1 MNKLGLRLLKCSDF
15 DCSKGLETLHKSNNI
30 AVVSD
35 YTICLGGKILKIDD
49 AKGEEDL
56 ENRAGQYLLEDS
68 ELAIKE
74 GKIFNTKT
82 GVFDRINAEL
92 MNQKVIDYRGNFNIQ
107 YTANIGIRLTLPFSS
122 IYNDCSNKEVN
133 KDGILEVEFGE
144 YPQQATSKD
153 MQKILEESYLL
164 ESKALSKTGK
174 KYTKVDNSMD
184 QTSYDEYE
192 YNGVKYIRMK
202 LSSNQES
209 VTLSNGE
216 KYADD
221 DYVWIKVQP
230 IKWLVDKKND
240 TAISKNI
247 LLNIKCKIKDRYIL
261 NSYNGVEMIKAA
273 FDNYLSAEI
282 IPSKAYTQKDKITPS
297 AQDISNCQL
306 QQETRNPVIIEN
318 NTIHKTGINI
328 TIKLPADLK
337 IDCIQIQE
345 SDNECIGITIQ
356 DSNDKQKQK
365 VYRLR

>member
-68 ELAIKE
+68 ELVRRSTSLFNKNEIELIKQ
-74 GKIFNTKT
+74 KI
-82 GVFDRINAEL
+82 
-92 MNQKVIDYRGNFNIQ
+92 IDYRGNFMDQ
-107 YTANIGIRLTLPFSS
+107 YDGNIGIRLTLPFSS
-122 IYNDCSNKEVN
+122 IYNDCSNKEIN

-153 MQKILEESYLL
+153 MQQILEELYLL
-164 ESKALSKTGK
+164 ESKTFSKTGK
-174 KYTKVDNSMD
+174 KYTKVDSSMD
-184 QTSYDEYE
+184 KTSYDEYE
-192 YNGVKYIRMK
+192 YNGEKYIRMK
-202 LSSNQES
+202 LSSNQGS

-216 KYADD
+216 KYADG

-230 IKWLVDKKND
+230 IKWLVDKEND

-247 LLNIKCKIKDRYIL
+247 LLNIKCKEKNSDIMY
-261 NSYNGVEMIKAA
+261 SYNGVEMIRAA